1 MKRFFIFFVA
11 AIIMSTYSM
20 QGKAQASFEP
30 GQLGI
35 NAGVSYGLDLEEPGL
50 RAGLTYFIAESTRIG
65 ADVTYWIIEDK
76 WVEESEISST
86 GLEINGHIH
95 FLFFKGRNLVLYG
108 AGAAGLHFTSTTT
121 DIPELDTSDSE
132 FGVGAGLG
140 AELNFGL
147 LSFFVEPKIFFSGFD
162 QVKINAGV
170 RLYL

>member
-1 MKRFFIFFVA
+1 MKQFLIFLVA
-11 AIIMSTYSM
+11 AFVMSTYSM

-35 NAGVSYGLDLEEPGL
+35 NAGLSYGLDREEPGI
-50 RAGLTYFIAESTRIG
+50 RAGLTYFISESVRIG

-86 GLEINGHIH
+86 GLEVNGNIH
-95 FLFFKGRNLVLYG
+95 LLFLKGRNLILYG
-108 AGAAGLHFTSTTT
+108 AGAAGLHFMSVSS
-121 DIPELDTSDSE
+121 DFPELDTSDSE
-132 FGVGAGLG
+132 LGVGVGLG

-147 LSFFVEPKIFFSGFD
+147 LSFFAEPKIFFNGFD
-162 QVKINAGV
+162 QVKINGGI